1 MDKATSASLATR
13 VLNKAVVDATSSQFT
28 GLHLFVGADGKGFA
42 PIAAD
47 DCIRPVLA
55 YSPDGTFDP
64 ATMPEHVAG
73 WINGYQQEI
82 ASVVEAGGTP
92 SPKVAQEWERWSKG
106 TVRSGT
112 TWVDPLMTSHWA
124 QNPIYNY
131 YCPYD
136 TVLWARS
143 VVGCVATAMAQIM
156 RYWQWPEVGYS
167 SHSYEWS
174 YYGTLSADF
183 ENTYYNW
190 EHMPDSLSVACT
202 NEEKDAVATLM
213 YHAGVAVDMMYH
225 PDGSSAYTASTGNL
239 DFPCAE
245 NAYKTYFRYN
255 PMLQSRHKSAYSDTE
270 WDVLMRAE
278 LDAGRPVH
286 YGAAEPYIH
295 AGHSFVIDGYD
306 SLGMFHVNWGW
317 GGPCNAWYLIDSL
330 APGAGSMG
338 GQPYYCFTGIAE
350 AIFGIA
356 PRRHRRLLL
365 RYVR

>member
-47 DCIRPVLA
+47 DRVRPVLA

-82 ASVVEAGGTP
+82 ASVGEAGGTP
-92 SPKVAQEWERWSKG
+92 SPKVAQEWERWNQG

-143 VVGCVATAMAQIM
+143 VFGCVATAMAQIM

-174 YYGTLSADF
+174 YYGTLSVDF

-190 EHMPDSLSVACT
+190 EHMPDSLLVFSTADSESENDDFAFISNGNLIINGT
-202 NEEKDAVATLM
+202 GTLQVFDILG
-213 YHAGVAVDMMYH
+213 HELFRKELPTANSQLPTVAGVYVLRLIN
-225 PDGSSAYTASTGNL
+225 GN
-239 DFPCAE
+239 DV
-245 NAYKTYFRYN
+245 KT
-255 PMLQSRHKSAYSDTE
+255 QKIVVE
-270 WDVLMRAE
+270 
-278 LDAGRPVH
+278 
-286 YGAAEPYIH
+286 
-295 AGHSFVIDGYD
+295 
-306 SLGMFHVNWGW
+306 
-317 GGPCNAWYLIDSL
+317 
-330 APGAGSMG
+330 
-338 GQPYYCFTGIAE
+338 
-350 AIFGIA
+350 
-356 PRRHRRLLL
+356 
-365 RYVR
+365 